1 MRATKRLTAHFSQLA
16 HLVKTGSF
24 QDGPDPW
31 IIPLVLFSPFSV
43 STGVIIRFLLLLL
56 LLSLSSFHATDKFKV
71 NMEFKV
77 SQQNGEKRTKVHFG

>member
-43 STGVIIRFLLLLL
+43 STGVIIRFLLL
-56 LLSLSSFHATDKFKV
+56 SLSSFHATDKFKV